1 MWLEKNRSGLVLFK
15 LKKVLKTCQITNT
28 GLIEIQNKGGCLI
41 SLHPETE
48 TKGGI
53 TVIDGQIGA
62 LPARNIEELV
72 HSWKH
77 FYIQHTL
84 DLGKDSFSAGS

>member
-28 GLIEIQNKGGCLI
+28 ELIEIQKKDSCLVP
-41 SLHPETE
+41 SHQETK

-53 TVIDGQIGA
+53 TVIDGQVA
-62 LPARNIEELV
+62 AWPVRNI
-72 HSWKH
+72 
-77 FYIQHTL
+77 
-84 DLGKDSFSAGS
+84 